1 MSPVDFIAIAPLIV
15 TAATAVVV
23 MLAIAIHRAHALAA
37 GLCCAGLAA
46 AMLSIGPAWS
56 ASPRQV
62 TALLIVDH
70 YGLFYIALL
79 LAGSL
84 VVAIFAHG
92 YQKHATHPEELYLLL
107 LLAALGSAVLVV
119 SSHFISL
126 FLGLEILSVAL
137 YALIAYPRLRQ
148 EPVEAG
154 IKYLVLGSASAG
166 FLLFGMALVYAQ
178 LGTMTLARLASALA
192 SGIVTADPVIAL
204 GVALMLTGVGFKL
217 GVVPFHMWA
226 PDVYEGAPAPV
237 GAFIATVSKA
247 SMVAL
252 LFRYFAGINISN
264 YRSLLV
270 ALSVIAIASMFAGN
284 LLALLQT
291 NLKRI
296 LAYSS
301 ISHLGYV
308 LVAIQAPGRAAAE
321 AAAYYLAAYMITLLL
336 AFGAIAVLSKD
347 GKEMDRLEDYRGL
360 FWRNPLPAAALT
372 AAMLSL
378 AGIPLTAG
386 FIGKFYIV
394 AAGVEAAL
402 WPLVIVLVITS
413 VIGLFYYLRVVV
425 AIYGDPPRSDST
437 GSSQPANSAPTGRLA
452 LSALMLALIVLGVYP
467 GPLMNV
473 LRSVTAELLH

>member
-1 MSPVDFIAIAPLIV
+1 MSPADFIAIAPLIV

-23 MLAIAIHRAHALAA
+23 MLAIAIHRAHAIAA

-62 TALLIVDH
+62 TTLLIVDH
-70 YGLFYIALL
+70 YGLFYIAVL
-79 LAGSL
+79 LAGSF
-84 VVAIFAHG
+84 VVAIFAYG
-92 YQKHATHPEELYLLL
+92 YQKRATHPEELYLLL

-192 SGIVTADPVIAL
+192 PGTLTTDPLVAL
-204 GVALMLTGVGFKL
+204 GVALMLTGAGFKL

-252 LFRYFAGINISN
+252 LFRYFAGISVSN

-270 ALSVIAIASMFAGN
+270 ALSVIAIASMLAGN

-321 AAAYYLAAYMITLLL
+321 AAAYYLAAYVITLLL
-336 AFGAIAVLSKD
+336 AFGVIAVLSKD
-347 GKEMDRLEDYRGL
+347 GKEIDRLEDYRGL

-402 WPLVIVLVITS
+402 WPLVIILVISS

-425 AIYGDPPRSDST
+425 AIYGDPPPGDST
-437 GSSQPANSAPTGRLA
+437 RFSQPANSPPAGRLA
-452 LSALMLALIVLGVYP
+452 LSALMLALIVFGVYP
-467 GPLMNV
+467 GPLMNA
-473 LRSVTAELLH
+473 LRSVTTELLR